1 MGTKITAMQEWFLKR
16 LKNSIGVL
24 QYKWTFYNLIFYNP
38 TMLWKKELPILISL
52 HGGSFFIP
60 LRDRTVNDTIIV
72 G

>member
-1 MGTKITAMQEWFLKR
+1 
-16 LKNSIGVL
+16 
-24 QYKWTFYNLIFYNP
+24 
-38 TMLWKKELPILISL
+38 MLWKKELPISL

>member
-1 MGTKITAMQEWFLKR
+1 M
-16 LKNSIGVL
+16 N
-24 QYKWTFYNLIFYNP
+24 FYNLIFYNP

-52 HGGSFFIP
+52 HGSSFFIP